1 MKSLI
6 SIVGPTAIGKT
17 ALAIEV
23 AKQFNTEIISAD
35 SRQFYKEMSI
45 GTAKP
50 NDEELQAVPH
60 HFINSHSIQDSFSAG
75 DFEKAGLQKIND
87 LFQFQDV
94 VVMVGGSG
102 LFVNAVLEG
111 LDDLPKAKPG
121 IREGLN
127 RTYQEKGL
135 AFIQQQLLAL
145 DPAYY
150 AEVDIS
156 NPQRIIRALE
166 VIQSTDIPFSHWRK
180 NKKTDRDFNVI
191 SIGLQM
197 ERALL
202 YERINRRVDQM
213 TQAGLLKEVENLY
226 DFKDLSALQTV
237 GYAELFNYL
246 DKQCSLEEAIAK
258 VKQNTRKYA
267 KRQITWFKRN
277 QLTTWFESEDLP
289 LILDHIERKINP

>member
-1 MKSLI
+1 M
-6 SIVGPTAIGKT
+6 GPTAIGKT

-258 VKQNTRKYA
+258 IKQNTRKYA

-277 QLTTWFESEDLP
+277 QHTTWFEGEDLP